1 MSSDFEQRLIR
12 LESLISMQDDMI
24 ETLNEV
30 ITSQQMELQDIKR
43 EIKTMQESIE
53 SDPIEMN
60 QRPPHY

>member
-1 MSSDFEQRLIR
+1 MSSDFETRLIR

-30 ITSQQMELQDIKR
+30 ITRQHMDIQALQRELKN
-43 EIKTMQESIE
+43 MQETIE
-53 SDPIEMN
+53 QDPIDMN

>member
-30 ITSQQMELQDIKR
+30 ITAQQMELQDIKR
-43 EIKTMQESIE
+43 EIKNMQESIE
-53 SDPIEMN
+53 QDPIDMN

>member
-1 MSSDFEQRLIR
+1 MSTDFEQRLIR
-12 LESLISMQDDMI
+12 LESLISMQDVMI

-43 EIKTMQESIE
+43 EIKNMQESIE
-53 SDPIEMN
+53 QDPIDMN

>member
-30 ITSQQMELQDIKR
+30 ITGQQMELQDIKR
-43 EIKTMQESIE
+43 EIKNMQESIE
-53 SDPIEMN
+53 QDPIDMN